1 MKIAISAESTIDIQK
16 DLLVKYDIHIVPFA
30 VTLGERTA
38 FDGDITPQE
47 IFDFVD
53 KTGQLPRTSAVN
65 EFQFEEHFKALLK
78 NYDAVIHFS
87 LSSAISSAHEN
98 ASKVAANMK
107 NVFVIDTKTLSTG
120 IALLAIH
127 GRELANKG
135 LKPEEIVE
143 KCTKRLPYV
152 QASFVLNN
160 LEYLYKG
167 GRCSSLQRFGVNLFK
182 IRPQILVTQDGTMIS
197 GKMYRGKDEVVVR
210 KYCEDTLASF
220 DNPDKTVA
228 FVTAPNYSDDIFAIA
243 ENALRDKG
251 FKTIYRTTAGAT
263 ITSHCGD
270 KTIGILY
277 INDGK

>member
-228 FVTAPNYSDDIFAIA
+228 FVTATNYSDDIFAIA

-263 ITSHCGD
+263 ITSHGGD

>member
-228 FVTAPNYSDDIFAIA
+228 FVTATNYSDDIFAIA

-251 FKTIYRTTAGAT
+251 FKTIYRTTTGAT

>member
-197 GKMYRGKDEVVVR
+197 GKVYRGKDEVVVR

-228 FVTAPNYSDDIFAIA
+228 FVTATNYSDDIFAIA

-251 FKTIYRTTAGAT
+251 FKTIYRTTVGAT

>member
-120 IALLAIH
+120 IAILAIH

-197 GKMYRGKDEVVVR
+197 GKIYRGKDEVVVR

-228 FVTAPNYSDDIFAIA
+228 FVTATNYSDDIFAIA

-270 KTIGILY
+270 KTIGIFY

>member
-120 IALLAIH
+120 IAILAIH

-228 FVTAPNYSDDIFAIA
+228 FVTATNYSDDIFAIA

>member
-228 FVTAPNYSDDIFAIA
+228 FVTATNYSDDIFAIA

>member
-107 NVFVIDTKTLSTG
+107 NVFVIDTKTLTTG

-228 FVTAPNYSDDIFAIA
+228 FVTATNYSDDIFAIA